1 MNSKLEF
8 KIKRFDELTA
18 TEIYEI
24 LKARANVFIVEQDCN
39 YQDMDDKDK
48 NAWHVFLEKD
58 SKIIAY
64 LRILDKGIAY
74 DEIAIGRVL
83 TLPSYRRKGYARQM
97 LSLAI
102 DFVEEKL
109 KESQIRVF
117 AQSYLVKFYESH
129 GFVSV
134 SGTLYH
140 DGKEHIEM
148 LRG

>member
-117 AQSYLVKFYESH
+117 AQSYLLKFYESH
-129 GFVSV
+129 GFVPV
-134 SGTLYH
+134 SGMLYH